1 MKKELSPVFVL
12 IVILVAIALG
22 ALYFMAR
29 YRADEARWAR
39 EKAAAQRVADQTRSR
54 MLDSPARERARRG
67 KAESGFSATQPG
79 RSAAGESEPG
89 EQ

>member
-1 MKKELSPVFVL
+1 MKKQLSPAFVL
-12 IVILVAIALG
+12 IVILVVIALG
-22 ALYFMAR
+22 ALYFMQR
-29 YRADEARWAR
+29 YRADEARWAQ

-54 MLDSPARERARRG
+54 MLDSPARERTRRG
-67 KAESGFSATQPG
+67 RSGPGSSATQPG